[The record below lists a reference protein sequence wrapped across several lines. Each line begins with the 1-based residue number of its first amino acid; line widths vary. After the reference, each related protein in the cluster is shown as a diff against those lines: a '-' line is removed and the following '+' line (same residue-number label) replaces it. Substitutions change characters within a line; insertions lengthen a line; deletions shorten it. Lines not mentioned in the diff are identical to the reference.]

1 MQLLRFRVTN
11 FRSIEDSGWIDCDD
25 VTTLVGVNESGK
37 SNVLLALWKLN
48 PAREGKIDILHD
60 IPVSKQSSLRNETD
74 TVKFIEAQFSL
85 DKQSADVI
93 SDKANCTFEDDTIMM
108 LYNKT

>member
-11 FRSIEDSGWIDCDD
+11 FRSIKDSNWIGCDD

-48 PAREGKIDILHD
+48 PARNGEIDVLHD
-60 IPVSKQSSLRNETD
+60 IPVSKQSSLRNEID
-74 TVKFIEAQFSL
+74 KVKFIEAQFSL
-85 DKQSADVI
+85 DTESSNII
-93 SDKANCTFEDDTIMM
+93 SEEANCILRTA
-108 LYNKT
+108 